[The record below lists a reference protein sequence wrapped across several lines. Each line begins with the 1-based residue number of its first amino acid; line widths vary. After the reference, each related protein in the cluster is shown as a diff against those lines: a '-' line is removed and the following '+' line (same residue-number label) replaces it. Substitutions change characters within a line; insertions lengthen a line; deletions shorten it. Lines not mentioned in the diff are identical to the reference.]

1 MLIMVALFITL
12 ANLKQLIYQKRSWIY
27 IKNIALVFSLLKTAF
42 VLLYIKRLIINIVWT
57 SINL

>member
-1 MLIMVALFITL
+1 MVALFITL

>member
-1 MLIMVALFITL
+1 MLIVVALFITL
-12 ANLKQLIYQKRSWIY
+12 ANLKQLIYQKRSWVY

>member
-1 MLIMVALFITL
+1 MVALFITL
-12 ANLKQLIYQKRSWIY
+12 ANLKQLIYQKRSWVY

>member
-12 ANLKQLIYQKRSWIY
+12 ANLKQLIYQKRSWVY

>member
-1 MLIMVALFITL
+1 MVALFITL
-12 ANLKQLIYQKRSWIY
+12 ANLKQLIYQKRSWVY

-42 VLLYIKRLIINIVWT
+42 VLLYIKRLIINIVRT

>member
-1 MLIMVALFITL
+1 MVALFITL
-12 ANLKQLIYQKRSWIY
+12 ANLKQLIYQKRSWVY
-27 IKNIALVFSLLKTAF
+27 IKNIALVFSLLKIAF

>member
-12 ANLKQLIYQKRSWIY
+12 ANLKQLIYQKRSWVY
-27 IKNIALVFSLLKTAF
+27 IKNIALVFSLLKIAF

>member
-1 MLIMVALFITL
+1 MLIVVALFITL
-12 ANLKQLIYQKRSWIY
+12 ANLKQLIYQKRSWVY

-42 VLLYIKRLIINIVWT
+42 VLLYIKRLIINIVRT

>member
-12 ANLKQLIYQKRSWIY
+12 ANLKQLIYQKRSWVY
-27 IKNIALVFSLLKTAF
+27 IKNIASVFSLLKTAF